1 LQDVRERV
9 AQMTIKV
16 VDLGRISYSEALDLQ
31 NQLLRLRQQGRIG
44 DVLLL
49 LEHPDVL
56 TIGRSGH
63 RSNLLISEEERNR
76 RGVQVYDIN
85 RGGDITY
92 HGPGQIVGY
101 PIIDLSSMGKSVRTF
116 VRNLE
121 EVFIRLLNREYHIP
135 AGRDPAH
142 TGVWI
147 GEKKITAIG
156 LAVKR
161 WVTQH
166 GFAFNVNTDLS
177 HFQWIVP
184 CGIADKGV
192 TSMADQLGRAVDFQ
206 KVKNQVADYFAQVYQ
221 REIERMEKQQLYE
234 VVQRE
239 GAAWQSRNG

>member
-1 LQDVRERV
+1 
-9 AQMTIKV
+9 MTIRV
-16 VDLGRISYSEALDLQ
+16 VDLGRISYPEALDLQ
-31 NQLLRLRQQGRIG
+31 NQLLCLRQQNRIG

-49 LEHPDVL
+49 LEHADVL

-63 RSNLLISEEERNR
+63 RSNLLLSEEEQDR
-76 RGVQVYDIN
+76 RGVRVYNIN

-101 PIIDLSSMGKSVRTF
+101 PIIDLSSMGKSIRTF

-135 AGRDPAH
+135 AGRDPVH

-156 LAVKR
+156 LAVKH

-177 HFQWIVP
+177 RFQWIVP

-192 TSMADQLGRAVDFQ
+192 TSMADQLGRTVDLP
-206 KVKNQVADYFAQVYQ
+206 KVRDLVADYFGQVFQ
-221 REIERMEKQQLYE
+221 MKTEAMEKQQLYE
-234 VVQRE
+234 VIQGE

>member
-1 LQDVRERV
+1 
-9 AQMTIKV
+9 MTIKV
-16 VDLGRISYSEALDLQ
+16 VDLGMIHYMEAFDLQ
-31 NQLLRLRQQGRIG
+31 NELLRLRQQDRIG

-49 LEHPDVL
+49 LEHPAVL

-63 RSNLLISEEERNR
+63 RSNLLVPEEELNR
-76 RGVQVYDIN
+76 MGVKVYDIN

-101 PIIDLSSMGKSVRTF
+101 PVFHLASMGKDIRKF

-121 EVFIRLLNREYHIP
+121 EVFIRLLDREYGIA
-135 AGRDPAH
+135 AGRDPVH

-147 GEKKITAIG
+147 GEEKITAIG
-156 LAVKR
+156 LAVKH

-192 TSMADQLGRAVDFQ
+192 TSLAAQLGKNPDIQ
-206 KVKNQVADYFAQVYQ
+206 KVKGQVAEYFGLVYD
-221 REIERMEKQQLYE
+221 REIERMEKQQLFE
-234 VVQRE
+234 IIRGRE
-239 GAAWQSRNG
+239 QNGKAGVAEG